1 VTSDSAF
8 PEAGQVREGWDD
20 EQLTAALR
28 EAIKARQAVPSWF
41 VETAKNAYGWHNI
54 DAELAQLT
62 YDSES
67 DQDKAAVMR
76 SENASIR
83 ALTFTS
89 AHLSM
94 ELEVTEGSLLGQI
107 SPPWAGTLEIQT
119 QMHTS
124 AGVTTS
130 PVDEIG
136 WFVVEPIPA
145 SPFRLRFHATDGIDV
160 LTGWI
165 TL

>member
-1 VTSDSAF
+1 MKAGMTSSSW
-8 PEAGQVREGWDD
+8 QHCVRQSRPG
-20 EQLTAALR
+20 
-28 EAIKARQAVPSWF
+28 RQAVPSWF
-41 VETAKNAYGWHNI
+41 VETAKNAYAWHNI

-67 DQDKAAVMR
+67 DQDKAAVVR

-83 ALTFTS
+83 TLTFTS

-94 ELEVTEGSLLGQI
+94 ELEVTEGSLLGQN

-119 QMHTS
+119 QMRSS

-136 WFVVEPIPA
+136 CFVVEPIPA

>member
-1 VTSDSAF
+1 MR
-8 PEAGQVREGWDD
+8 GGWDD
-20 EQLTAALR
+20 ELLMAALR
-28 EAIKARQAVPSWF
+28 EAIKAREAVPSWF
-41 VETAKNAYGWHNI
+41 VETAKNAYAWHNI

-67 DQDKAAVMR
+67 DQDKAAGMR

-83 ALTFTS
+83 ALIFTS

-94 ELEVTEGSLLGQI
+94 DRR
-107 SPPWAGTLEIQT
+107 SPRARYSARSARRGPGRWRYRRRR
-119 QMHTS
+119 TS

-145 SPFRLRFHATDGIDV
+145 SPFHCVPCHERH
-160 LTGWI
+160 
-165 TL
+165 

>member
-1 VTSDSAF
+1 
-8 PEAGQVREGWDD
+8 VREGWDD
-20 EQLTAALR
+20 EQLISALR

-41 VETAKNAYGWHNI
+41 VETAKNAYAWHNI

-62 YDSES
+62 YDSQS
-67 DQDKAAVMR
+67 DQHTASVVR

-83 ALTFTS
+83 ALTFTTP
-89 AHLSM
+89 HLSM

-107 SPPWAGTLEIQT
+107 IPPQAGTLET
-119 QMHTS
+119 HTK

-130 PVDEIG
+130 AVDEIG
-136 WFVVEPIPA
+136 GFVVDPIPA
-145 SPFRLRFHATDGIDV
+145 STFRLRFRTTDGTDV
-160 LTGWI
+160 LSGWI

>member
-1 VTSDSAF
+1 VSIVAK
-8 PEAGQVREGWDD
+8 GWDD
-20 EQLTAALR
+20 DDTLLAALK
-28 EAIKARQAVPSWF
+28 EAVRARRDVPPEF
-41 VETAKNAYGWHNI
+41 VEAGKSAFAWHNI

-67 DQDKAAVMR
+67 NQDKAAVMR

-107 SPPWAGTLEIQT
+107 SSPWTGTLEIQT
-119 QMHTS
+119 QTS

-145 SPFRLRFHATDGIDV
+145 SPFRLRFHAANGIDV
-160 LTGWI
+160 LTDWI